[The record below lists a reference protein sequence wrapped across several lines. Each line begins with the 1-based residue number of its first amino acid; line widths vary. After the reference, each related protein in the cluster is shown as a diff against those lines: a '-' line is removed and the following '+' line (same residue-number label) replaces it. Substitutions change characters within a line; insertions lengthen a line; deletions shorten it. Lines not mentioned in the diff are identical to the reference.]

1 MSESSSATKS
11 AMQTPIGYADHLT
24 ISCSVSDLERAIAWY
39 RDLLGFELIYKLED
53 MGWCE
58 LRTPWKGISIGIGQ
72 SEQPTVGGTT
82 PVFGVEDIEAA
93 RAHLEFN
100 GVRFDGETQVIPD
113 MVKLATFYDPDGN
126 PWMLAESSM
135 PETDRGA

>member
-1 MSESSSATKS
+1 MSEQTATTTT
-11 AMQTPIGYADHLT
+11 AAPIEYAEHLT
-24 ISCSVSDLERAIAWY
+24 ISIGVRDLDKAIDWY
-39 RDLLGFELIYKLED
+39 REMLGFELIYKLDD

-58 LRTPWKGISIGIGQ
+58 VKTSMNGVSIGLGQ
-72 SEQPTVGGTT
+72 NEEPKTEGTT
-82 PVFGVEDIEAA
+82 PVFGVKDIAAA
-93 RAHLEFN
+93 RSYLESN

-135 PETDRGA
+135 PHTA